1 MHVVVIGAGEVG
13 TSIASSLASDHE
25 VVVVDIDPDR
35 AERLKY
41 ELDVLTIAGDGTTSG
56 IQTAAEVGRADMV
69 IACTDNDQTN
79 LVACGTAR
87 TLGDG
92 FTIARVK
99 STDFLRTWEGSEG
112 AFGVD
117 FMVCTDLLTAENI
130 VRVIGLPA
138 AIDVDPFASGL
149 VQMAEFEIAE
159 GSPVAEQTVSE
170 ADRFESLT
178 FAGLF
183 RNGEMIIPRGDTDI
197 GVGDRAVVIG
207 SPESVQSFATDV
219 APETTPGR
227 ADEIVVVGGS
237 EIGYQTARLLEEREF
252 KPRLIEQ
259 DPDRARW
266 LAENL
271 PDTVVMEHDATDTEF
286 LAREH
291 VDEADIVVTA
301 LRSDEKNLLIS
312 VLAKRLGVD
321 RVIAVVDS
329 PDYVTVFEEI
339 GIDIAINPRTVT
351 AEEITR
357 FTYESVAE
365 NIAVLENDQA
375 EVLELELTE
384 GCGLVGRPISEIV
397 ADTDARFVVGAI
409 TRGRELVTPRG
420 DTVLQAGDHVILFVE
435 SDSVGAIT
443 SMA

>member
-25 VVVVDIDPDR
+25 VVVIDADPDR
-35 AERLKY
+35 AEQLKY
-41 ELDVLTIAGDGTTSG
+41 ELDVLTIAGDGTASA
-56 IQTAAEVGRADMV
+56 IQSAAEVGRADMV
-69 IACTDNDQTN
+69 IAGTDDDQTN
-79 LVACGTAR
+79 LVACGTAK

-99 STDFLRTWEGSEG
+99 STEFLRTWEGSEG

-117 FMVCTDLLTAENI
+117 FMVCTDLQTAENI

-138 AIDVDPFASGL
+138 AVDVDPFAGGL

-178 FAGLF
+178 FVGLF
-183 RNGEMIIPRGDTDI
+183 RNGEMIIPRGDTEI
-197 GVGDRAVVIG
+197 EAGDRAVVIG

-219 APETTPGR
+219 APEMTPGR
-227 ADEIVVVGGS
+227 AEEIVIVGGT
-237 EIGYQTARLLEEREF
+237 EIGYQTARLLGKRDF
-252 KPRLIEQ
+252 RPRLIER
-259 DPDRARW
+259 DADRARW

-271 PDTVVMEHDATDTEF
+271 PNAVVMEHDATDTEF
-286 LAREH
+286 LKREH
-291 VDEADIVVTA
+291 VDDADVLVTA
-301 LRSDEKNLLIS
+301 LRSDEKNLLVS

-375 EVLELELTE
+375 EVRELELTE

-397 ADTDARFVVGAI
+397 ADTDARFVIGAI
-409 TRGRELVTPRG
+409 TRNRELVTPRG
-420 DTVLQAGDHVILFVE
+420 ETVLRPGDHVILFVE
-435 SDSVGAIT
+435 SDSVSEIT
-443 SMA
+443 GMA

>member
-13 TSIASSLASDHE
+13 TSIAASLASDHE
-25 VVVVDIDPDR
+25 VVVVDVDPDR
-35 AERLKY
+35 AEQLKY
-41 ELDVLTIAGDGTTSG
+41 KLDVLTIAGDGTTSD

-79 LVACGTAR
+79 LVACGTAK

-99 STDFLRTWEGSEG
+99 STDFLRTWEGNEG

-138 AIDVDPFASGL
+138 AIDVDPFAGGL
-149 VQMAEFEIAE
+149 VQMAEFEIAAD
-159 GSPVAEQTVSE
+159 SPVAGQTVSE

-178 FAGLF
+178 FVGLF
-183 RNGEMIIPRGDTDI
+183 RDGEMIIPRGDTNI
-197 GVGDRAVVIG
+197 TVGDRAVVIG
-207 SPESVQSFATDV
+207 SPESVQSFATDI
-219 APETTPGR
+219 APETTPDR

-237 EIGYQTARLLEEREF
+237 EIGYQTARLLEERDF
-252 KPRLIEQ
+252 KPRLIER
-259 DPDRARW
+259 DADRARW

-271 PDTVVMEHDATDTEF
+271 PNTVVMEHDATDTEF
-286 LAREH
+286 LSREH

-339 GIDIAINPRTVT
+339 GIDIAVNPRTVT

-397 ADTDARFVVGAI
+397 AESDVRFVIGAI
-409 TRGRELVTPRG
+409 TRNHKLVTPRG
-420 DTVLQAGDHVILFVE
+420 DTVLQAGDHVILLVE
-435 SDSVGAIT
+435 SDSVSDIA

>member
-1 MHVVVIGAGEVG
+1 MYVVVIGAGEVG
-13 TSIASSLASDHE
+13 TSIAASLAPDHE
-25 VVVVDIDPDR
+25 VVVVDVDPDR
-35 AERLKY
+35 AEQLKY
-41 ELDVLTIAGDGTTSG
+41 ELDVLTIAGDGTTSD
-56 IQTAAEVGRADMV
+56 IQSAAEVDRADMV

-79 LVACGTAR
+79 LVACGTAK

-99 STDFLRTWEGSEG
+99 STDFLRTWEGNEG

-117 FMVCTDLLTAENI
+117 FMVCTDLLTAQNI

-138 AIDVDPFASGL
+138 AIDVDPFAGGL
-149 VQMAEFEIAE
+149 VQMAEFEIAG
-159 GSPVAEQTVSE
+159 GSPVAGQTVSE

-178 FAGLF
+178 FVGLF
-183 RNGEMIIPRGDTDI
+183 RDGEMTIPRGDTEI
-197 GVGDRAVVIG
+197 TVGDRAVVIG
-207 SPESVQSFATDV
+207 GPESVQSFATDV
-219 APETTPGR
+219 APEATPDR

-271 PDTVVMEHDATDTEF
+271 PDTVVMEHDPTDAEF
-286 LAREH
+286 LTREH
-291 VDEADIVVTA
+291 VGDADIVVTA
-301 LRSDEKNLLIS
+301 LGSDEQNLLVS

-397 ADTDARFVVGAI
+397 AESDARFVIGAI
-409 TRGRELVTPRG
+409 TRDRELVTPRG
-420 DTVLQAGDHVILFVE
+420 DTVLQAGDHVVLLVE
-435 SDSVGAIT
+435 SESVGEIA

>member
-13 TSIASSLASDHE
+13 TSIAASLASDHE
-25 VVVVDIDPDR
+25 VVVVDVDPDR
-35 AERLKY
+35 AEQLKY
-41 ELDVLTIAGDGTTSG
+41 ELDVLTIAGDGTSSE
-56 IQTAAEVGRADMV
+56 IQSAAEVDRADMV
-69 IACTDNDQTN
+69 IACTDDDQTN
-79 LVACGTAR
+79 LVACGTAK
-87 TLGDG
+87 TLGGG

-99 STDFLRTWEGSEG
+99 STDFLRTWQGSEG

-138 AIDVDPFASGL
+138 AIDVDPFAGGL

-159 GSPVAEQTVSE
+159 GSPVAGQTVSE

-178 FAGLF
+178 FVGLF
-183 RNGEMIIPRGDTDI
+183 RDGEMTIPRGDTDI
-197 GVGDRAVVIG
+197 AVGDRAVVIG

-219 APETTPGR
+219 APDTTPDR
-227 ADEIVVVGGS
+227 ADEIVVVGGT

-259 DPDRARW
+259 DSGRARW

-271 PDTVVMEHDATDTEF
+271 PDTVVMEHDPTDTEF
-286 LAREH
+286 LSREH
-291 VDEADIVVTA
+291 VDESDIVVTA
-301 LRSDEKNLLIS
+301 LGSDEKNLLIS

-339 GIDIAINPRTVT
+339 GIDIAVNPRTVT

-397 ADTDARFVVGAI
+397 AESDVRFVIGAI
-409 TRGRELVTPRG
+409 TRDHQLVTPRG
-420 DTVLQAGDHVILFVE
+420 DTVLQAGDHVVLFVE
-435 SDSVGAIT
+435 SDSVGEIT